1 VQGSVAVGVL
11 LVGGGEAL
19 QAVAV
24 LTGGPFA
31 LLALVALA
39 GLTLTLSRR
48 VGFDGPWLPWLAAFP
63 TLPTTPHDLAPPDET
78 RPDHAD
84 DDPDTS
90 VEDD

>member
-1 VQGSVAVGVL
+1 ML

-39 GLTLTLSRR
+39 GLTLSFYRTE
-48 VGFDGPWLPWLAAFP
+48 GFDRPWLPWLSVFP
-63 TLPTTPHDLAPPDET
+63 TVPALPRTLGPEDRTEPSRETDGDPDADAPP
-78 RPDHAD
+78 
-84 DDPDTS
+84 
-90 VEDD
+90 EDD